1 MTTTMKRILILFI
14 ALFAAGP
21 LFAQGEYNYQRRSL
35 FEVLPVLSSDIVFL
49 GNSITDGCEWAE
61 LFNNRHVKN
70 RGISADRSGWLL
82 DRLDPII
89 EGHPKKLFLLIGTN
103 DLADGVTPEE
113 IVANVAKLIDR
124 FQNESRWT
132 KIYVQSI
139 LPVNGKDFSKYKNH
153 YAHSHLIVPTNKKLE
168 ALCDE
173 KEVTYLDVWGALAD
187 HDGKL
192 DKRYTNDG
200 LHLMGD
206 GYLVWRDAIKY
217 HVK

>member
-1 MTTTMKRILILFI
+1 MTMKRILILAA
-14 ALFAAGP
+14 ALLAAGAV
-21 LFAQGEYNYQRRSL
+21 FAQGEYNYQRRSL
-35 FEVLPVLSSDIVFL
+35 FEQLPVLSSDIVFL

-61 LFNNRHVKN
+61 LFGNRHIKN

-89 EGHPKKLFLLIGTN
+89 EGHPKKLFLMIGIN
-103 DLADGVTPEE
+103 DLAAGVSPDE
-113 IVANVAKLIDR
+113 IVANVGRLIDR

-139 LPVNGKDFSKYKNH
+139 LPVNGADFSKYANH
-153 YAHSHLIVPTNKKLE
+153 YAQGHLIVPTNKRLE

-173 KEVTYLDVWGALAD
+173 KGVTYLDVWGALAD
-187 HDGKL
+187 HEGKL

-200 LHLMGD
+200 LHLMGE
-206 GYLVWRDAIKY
+206 GYVVWRDAIKY

>member
-1 MTTTMKRILILFI
+1 MKRILILAA
-14 ALFAAGP
+14 ALLAAGTA
-21 LFAQGEYNYQRRSL
+21 FAQSEYNLQRRSL

-49 GNSITDGCEWAE
+49 GNSITDGCEWSE
-61 LFNNRHVKN
+61 LFNNRHVKT

-89 EGHPKKLFLLIGTN
+89 AGHPKKLFLMIGTN
-103 DLADGVTPEE
+103 DLAGGASPEQ
-113 IVANVAKLIDR
+113 IVADVARLIDR
-124 FQNESRWT
+124 FQAESRWT

-139 LPVNGKDFSKYKNH
+139 LPVNGEAFSKYKGH
-153 YAHSHLIVPTNKKLE
+153 YEHSHLIVPTNKLLE

-173 KEVTYLDVWGALAD
+173 KGVTYLDVWGALAD
-187 HDGKL
+187 HDGRL

-200 LHLMGD
+200 LHLMGE
-206 GYLVWRDAIKY
+206 GYVVWRDAIKQ